1 VIKTLFRADSS
12 SSIGLGHIKRDLVYA
27 TRLKEADISFA
38 SVDNC
43 IEIPYPTH
51 KLQTQGIEEL
61 IDLCQKEQIQHLIID
76 NYQITY
82 EDEKKLKDTL
92 DIKLSVFD
100 DTYKR
105 HYCDEILNHNISA
118 DRQKYTLEPFT
129 EVSIISALIRDEFKR
144 LPQRNREEKTQE
156 IMIAMGGVDSQNLT
170 PKIIPLCQGFK
181 KIHVITSAV
190 NQHLDE
196 LKKIPNITLHID
208 TDKMAE
214 IMNQCDLAII
224 TPSVI
229 VHEALYMHLP
239 FIAIKT
245 AENQNDIYNYLKE
258 NSYEV
263 LASFQEEK
271 LSKLIEKEIL
281 SYPFLRFAIRKTMEE
296 DLMNLFTL
304 ANDPLV
310 RSASLSSSPIE
321 LETHKEWFRSSM
333 QDPLLLLF
341 TILDGRA
348 KFLGQLRFD
357 LRQEGEAIISISL
370 VSSSRGFSLSE
381 KIIRQGTRIIHKLHP
396 NRTLLAQIKPDNI
409 ASIKSFE
416 KAGFTCSNKK
426 DDILYYTLGASDD

>member
-1 VIKTLFRADSS
+1 VTKTLFRADSS

-27 TRLKEADISFA
+27 TRLKEADIAFA

-43 IEIPYPTH
+43 VDIPYPTH
-51 KLQTQGIEEL
+51 KLQTHDIEEL
-61 IDLCQKEQIQHLIID
+61 IDLCQKDQIRHLIID
-76 NYQITY
+76 NYQVSY

-92 DIKLSVFD
+92 NIKLSVFD
-100 DTYKR
+100 DTYER
-105 HYCDEILNHNISA
+105 HYCDEILNHNVSA

-129 EVSIISALIRDEFKR
+129 EVSIISPLIRDEFKR

-156 IMIAMGGVDSQNLT
+156 IMIAMGGVDTQNLS
-170 PKIIPLCQGFK
+170 PKIIPLCQDFK
-181 KIHVITSAV
+181 KIHVITSAI
-190 NQHLDE
+190 NSHLDE
-196 LKKIPNITLHID
+196 LKNIPNITLHVD

-229 VHEALYMHLP
+229 VHEALYMHIP

-245 AENQNDIYNYLKE
+245 AENQDDIYSYLKE
-258 NSYEV
+258 NNYEV
-263 LASFQEEK
+263 LDSFQEEK
-271 LSKLIEKEIL
+271 LSKLIEKEMV

-296 DLMNLFTL
+296 DLMDLFTL

-310 RSASLSSSPIE
+310 RSASLSSSPIG
-321 LETHKEWFRSSM
+321 LATHKEWFQSSM

-341 TILDGRA
+341 TVLDGRA
-348 KFLGQLRFD
+348 NFLGQLRFD
-357 LRQEGEAIISISL
+357 LRQEGEALISISL

-396 NRTLLAQIKPDNI
+396 NRTVLAQIKPDNI

-416 KAGFTCSNKK
+416 KAGFTYRKEKNN
-426 DDILYYTLGASDD
+426 ILYYTLGASNE